1 MYRGYRNRAN
11 GARPNGARRPVPPFL
26 LRRLILSSLPPVRRR
41 LPLPAKL
48 LIAFLLLSLLGVASG
63 LGAAAGTYF
72 YYAQSLQGQLDR
84 LENRRLF
91 ETTKVYD
98 RHGELLYEFF
108 SEGRR
113 TRLESLDQV
122 PQHLIWAT
130 LSIEDKTFY
139 QNPGVDPVGI
149 ARAALGF
156 FATGRIVGGGSTL
169 TQQFIRKALFTPQEQ
184 VSPSLERKIKE
195 AILALE
201 LTRRVPKD
209 EILLMYF
216 NEVYY
221 GNLSYGIEAA
231 AQSYF
236 GKHAWELDLAESAFL
251 AGLPQLPDVY
261 APFTYGELDPV
272 KLERAKARQRDVLN
286 LMVENGYITRRQAD
300 AAYQEELH
308 FASPLVSLK
317 APHFVM
323 YIRQLL
329 EEDPNIGPEKL
340 FAGGLRITTTLDMR
354 YQRLAEAIVREQ
366 MQRED
371 LIAFNAHNAALV
383 AMRPDTGEILAMVGS
398 VDYNLVQPSLCG
410 REGNVVDGNVN
421 AALAERQPGSAFK
434 PFTYIT
440 AFSMTHDMYTPAT
453 MVLDVRT
460 EFPVP
465 GHDPYVPKNYDNKY
479 HGPVRLRNA
488 LGSSLNMPAVKVLQ
502 HAGVEQTIH
511 TAHRFGI
518 TGLKRGMSFYGL
530 SLTLGGGEVRLLDM
544 VNAYSTFANEG
555 RHVPPVAILKITD
568 SQGNVLYEY
577 KPRPLE
583 EYPRVADAR
592 FVYLINHILSDDTAR
607 EMAFGPHSI
616 LYFDRPVAVKT
627 GTSEDWGDN
636 WCIGYTPYLAV
647 GVWMG
652 NNNNE
657 PMTAN
662 CQPREK
668 AERGIPGSRG
678 SGHIW
683 HYFMEAIFN
692 PEKMLP
698 KYFPDEE
705 QRLALF
711 GDGDL
716 MDILRDANGRLREDF
731 RRPEGIVE
739 QEVCAISGK
748 RPIPGV
754 CPVVKEIFVEG
765 TQPAEDD
772 LCPVHKVLTVVRIPG
787 TDPPQYCL
795 PLEGVSYPP
804 ELVQQQVFLDLYSVA
819 KPEEIAGL
827 EEWMQ
832 TAGIPRA
839 PTEFCPP
846 DLGTY
851 QPGEPG
857 QPPPQNRWAGLV
869 RAITYPRRYAGITG
883 PIEIRGSAD
892 LVSSFPQDQ
901 FDHYKVEWGQK
912 GPSGEMPTEW
922 HLVASDVGRTPVHNG
937 VLAVWDPGDLPDG
950 SYVLRLTVVTRE
962 GRPRFD
968 GDEPGHTYVPVYLD
982 RGPIF
987 VRLLSPQPGSVL
999 RQSTVTLVAKV
1010 EGVSPAARVDFF
1022 YGDPARPNEPGIFI
1036 GSAITNTVYPL
1047 SERIYTV
1054 TWPVRQGQ
1062 FVLSVEAV
1070 NTAGRRATSQKVYV
1084 IGQPPQGSLPGN
1096 GDILAALSSRSSP
1109 SASPDGPAVGAVSR
1123 PENALIA
1130 PGAALRRL
1138 AQGSLRR

>member
-1 MYRGYRNRAN
+1 MYRGRQNRAN
-11 GARPNGARRPVPPFL
+11 AFHRNGTRRQVPPFL
-26 LRRLILSSLPPVRRR
+26 LRRLILSSLPPARRHM
-41 LPLPAKL
+41 PLVVKL
-48 LIAFLLLSLLGVASG
+48 LIALILLSLLGVGSG
-63 LGAAAGTYF
+63 LGTAAGTYF

-84 LENRRLF
+84 LEGRTLF
-91 ETTKVYD
+91 ETSKVYD

-108 SEGRR
+108 AQGRR

-149 ARAALGF
+149 GRALVGF
-156 FATGRIVGGGSTL
+156 LSTGRIVGGGSTL
-169 TQQFIRKALFTPQEQ
+169 TQQFIRKALFTPEEQ
-184 VSPSLERKIKE
+184 VSQSLERKLKE

-201 LTRRVPKD
+201 LTRRKTKN

-221 GNLSYGIEAA
+221 GNLAYGIEAA

-236 GKHAWELDLAESAFL
+236 GKHTRELDLAESAFL

-261 APFTYGELDPV
+261 APFTYGALDPV
-272 KLERAKARQRDVLN
+272 KLERAKARQWDVLN
-286 LMVENGYITRRQAD
+286 LMVENGYITHQQAD

-308 FASPLVSLK
+308 FASPRVSLK

-323 YIRQLL
+323 YIRHLL
-329 EEDPNIGPEKL
+329 EENPAIGPEKL
-340 FAGGLRITTTLDMR
+340 FEGGLRITTTLDMR
-354 YQRLAEAIVREQ
+354 YQRLGEAIVRER

-371 LIAFNAHNAALV
+371 LRAFNAHNAALV

-398 VDYNLVQPSLCG
+398 VDYSLVQASLCG

-421 AALAERQPGSAFK
+421 VTLAERQPGSSFK

-440 AFSMTHDMYTPAT
+440 AFSMTRDMYTPAT

-465 GHDPYVPKNYDNKY
+465 GHEPYVPKNYDNKY

-488 LGSSLNMPAVKVLQ
+488 LGNSFNMPAVKVLQ
-502 HAGVEQTIH
+502 HAGVEQAIR
-511 TAHRFGI
+511 TAWRFGI
-518 TGLKRGMSFYGL
+518 TGLKRGMNYYGL
-530 SLTLGGGEVRLLDM
+530 SLTLGGGGVRLLDM

-555 RHVPPVAILKITD
+555 RHVPPVAILKVTD
-568 SQGNVLYEY
+568 SRGRVLYEY
-577 KPRPLE
+577 KPKPLE
-583 EYPRVADAR
+583 EYPPVADPR

-607 EMAFGPHSI
+607 EIAFGARSI

-636 WCIGYTPYLAV
+636 WTIGYTPYLAV

-662 CQPREK
+662 CAPREK
-668 AERGIPGSRG
+668 ATRGIPGSRG
-678 SGHIW
+678 AGHIW
-683 HYFMEAIFN
+683 HYFMETIFD
-692 PEKMLP
+692 PAEMLP

-705 QRLALF
+705 QRLAFF

-716 MDILRDANGRLREDF
+716 TDVLRDSEGRLREDF
-731 RRPEGIVE
+731 RRPDGIIE
-739 QEVCAISGK
+739 QEVCAVSGR

-765 TQPAEDD
+765 TEPREED
-772 LCPVHKVLTVVRIPG
+772 LCPVHKVLTVVQIPG

-795 PLEGVSYPP
+795 PLEGVQYPP
-804 ELVQQQVFLDLYSVA
+804 ELVQQQTFLDLYSVA
-819 KPEEIAGL
+819 KPEEVAGL

-832 TAGIPRA
+832 AAGIPRI
-839 PTEFCPP
+839 PTEPCPP
-846 DLGTY
+846 DLDTW

-857 QPPPQNRWAGLV
+857 QPPPNRWAGLV
-869 RAITYPRRYAGITG
+869 RTITYPRRYAGITG

-892 LVSSFPQDQ
+892 LVAPYAPDQ
-901 FDHYKVEWGQK
+901 FDHYRVEWGWK
-912 GPSGEMPTEW
+912 PSAGWPTEW
-922 HLVASDVGRTPVHNG
+922 HPVTSGIGYTPVHNG
-937 VLAVWDPGDLPDG
+937 VLAFWDPGDLPDG
-950 SYVLRLTVVTRE
+950 SYALRLTVVTKE

-982 RGPIF
+982 RGPIY
-987 VRLLSPQPGSVL
+987 VRLLSPQPGTVL
-999 RQSTVTLVAKV
+999 RQATVTLVAKV
-1010 EGVSPAARVDFF
+1010 ESVAPAARVDFF
-1022 YGDPARPNEPGIFI
+1022 YGDPAHPDEPGVFI
-1036 GSAITNTVYPL
+1036 GSAITKTVYPL

-1054 TWPVRQGQ
+1054 TWPVRQGS

-1084 IGQPPQGSLPGN
+1084 IGQPPQGNLPGA
-1096 GDILAALSSRSSP
+1096 GTFVAAFRSGEPRPP
-1109 SASPDGPAVGAVSR
+1109 SAPSLESGDRDLLA
-1123 PENALIA
+1123 ENGRSV
-1130 PGAALRRL
+1130 PKTVVRRAGRLL
-1138 AQGSLRR
+1138 AR